1 MLAITWTGT
10 QDLKDIIRDGQLHA
24 TYKEQRRVS
33 EGYTF
38 DQHIGFC
45 YGPNGCS
52 ALSEVTQATILKL
65 TYEMTHGGTGKMK
78 TCVKQYFWKPF
89 PQ

>member
-1 MLAITWTGT
+1 MLASTWTGT

-24 TYKEQRRVS
+24 TFKEQRWVS

-38 DQHIGFC
+38 DQHIGLW

-52 ALSEVTQATILKL
+52 ALSEATQATILKL
-65 TYEMTHGGTGKMK
+65 HIK
-78 TCVKQYFWKPF
+78 
-89 PQ
+89 